1 MDAKSTSESLIGKR
15 IRMIRMPDDPHP
27 IPAGEEGAVTGVD
40 GIGQLQV
47 KWDSGRTLSVIPG
60 VDEYEVLG

>member
-1 MDAKSTSESLIGKR
+1 
-15 IRMIRMPDDPHP
+15 MPDDPHP